1 MRSQLL
7 DRERVTKA
15 TKRKMRPVCDN
26 FPFTSYISR
35 YVAMLRG
42 DTSDFARDLD
52 FERMALTLQRQDRY
66 AFVLVSG
73 SFFFFFFN
81 FRVAPA
87 AYGGSRVRGRI
98 RTVAAGLYHNHSNA
112 G

>member
-73 SFFFFFFN
+73 SFFFFFL
-81 FRVAPA
+81 
-87 AYGGSRVRGRI
+87 I
-98 RTVAAGLYHNHSNA
+98 LGLHLRHMEVP